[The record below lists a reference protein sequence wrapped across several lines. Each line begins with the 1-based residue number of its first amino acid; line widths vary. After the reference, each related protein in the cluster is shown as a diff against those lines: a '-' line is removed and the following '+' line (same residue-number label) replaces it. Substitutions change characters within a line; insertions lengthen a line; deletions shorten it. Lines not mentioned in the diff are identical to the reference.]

1 MMMMMMMMMIIFL
14 KSEGQ
19 NLNKA
24 VPGALALKVNTSLCK
39 KVKAIY
45 FCLLNRGGHVTIR
58 IVEEERGDIINL
70 LVKWVVEIWLFSQ
83 SHRAPSFTYL

>member
-1 MMMMMMMMMIIFL
+1 MMMMMMMIIFL

-24 VPGALALKVNTSLCK
+24 VPGGLALKVNTSLCK

-45 FCLLNRGGHVTIR
+45 FCLFNRGGRSVLSGLKSFKNVRLNACPFR
-58 IVEEERGDIINL
+58 I
-70 LVKWVVEIWLFSQ
+70 KTTTC
-83 SHRAPSFTYL
+83 SFPDSTANS